1 MRRVLPDKRG
11 VAGFGSC
18 GHQPGTL
25 GRPPQVE
32 RQRERAGT
40 PARRPRGGREQMPCG
55 PRDARPGSHY
65 GPRATAPFRRKRVR
79 PSASGAVRWSQPW
92 IEWPPRLV

>member
-11 VAGFGSC
+11 VAGLGCC

-32 RQRERAGT
+32 RQRVWAGT
-40 PARRPRGGREQMPCG
+40 PVHQPPGRERQTPGGRNEHP
-55 PRDARPGSHY
+55 PGLLL
-65 GPRATAPFRRKRVR
+65 ATGSGSCAA
-79 PSASGAVRWSQPW
+79 SAAQRHF
-92 IEWPPRLV
+92 

>member
-25 GRPPQVE
+25 GRPPQTE
-32 RQRERAGT
+32 RQQEWADT
-40 PARRPRGGREQMPCG
+40 PIHQTAWDGRGKHPGALSPRCCWLKL
-55 PRDARPGSHY
+55 A
-65 GPRATAPFRRKRVR
+65 
-79 PSASGAVRWSQPW
+79 
-92 IEWPPRLV
+92 